1 MKKLI
6 IIFVTFLSIINA
18 NPFKGF
24 TLEVVS
30 RSSFYWGAVF
40 SDPSTPPRGIDI
52 LLTTPYSLSLFGSSK
67 LSLQLGYG
75 SYSYQ
80 EKFETLYETAVSD
93 IRIPFFSLGFHS
105 SLGKFLFI
113 EGHFG
118 RLSEGLG
125 FRTSAGITLDRF
137 MKKLPI
143 SANIGVG
150 NFMTLDLSGFDNA
163 TYWGGPSISIKY
175 PIGGKVDQRFG
186 GTTSGPSAPN
196 QTTKINKPGSTGNAK
211 IDKFVDS
218 SFDLNDKIIALKDK
232 LKDVSEN
239 IAKSNEILKEIG
251 SHPNGALGWASEQM
265 SKGASKAVNNAKS
278 LDVGS
283 ADALNPTQHLRKK
296 LQTMKSGI
304 VAGSTQL
311 KSVPDD
317 LKAIGNQAQT
327 LLSSAG
333 ELPAEAKSLGF
344 RDAPKALKA
353 IKAASGILKNI
364 PGEVTSLGG
373 EAKSVVEQI
382 DQVLKNIQSILGSA

>member
-1 MKKLI
+1 NEIIKLIFYKSFQPLIDTMKKLI

-80 EKFETLYETAVSD
+80 EKFETLYGTAVDD

-125 FRTSAGITLDRF
+125 FRTSTGITLDRF

-163 TYWGGPSISIKY
+163 T
-175 PIGGKVDQRFG
+175 
-186 GTTSGPSAPN
+186 
-196 QTTKINKPGSTGNAK
+196 
-211 IDKFVDS
+211 
-218 SFDLNDKIIALKDK
+218 
-232 LKDVSEN
+232 
-239 IAKSNEILKEIG
+239 
-251 SHPNGALGWASEQM
+251 
-265 SKGASKAVNNAKS
+265 
-278 LDVGS
+278 
-283 ADALNPTQHLRKK
+283 
-296 LQTMKSGI
+296 
-304 VAGSTQL
+304 
-311 KSVPDD
+311 
-317 LKAIGNQAQT
+317 
-327 LLSSAG
+327 
-333 ELPAEAKSLGF
+333 
-344 RDAPKALKA
+344 
-353 IKAASGILKNI
+353 
-364 PGEVTSLGG
+364 
-373 EAKSVVEQI
+373 
-382 DQVLKNIQSILGSA
+382 